1 MKNYLNILDIPDE
14 ILFLIF
20 QRLNAV
26 EVFTSLEDVNQ
37 RFHRLAFDP
46 LLIRDLNMTTI
57 TNINSFY
64 DQNFSIDSNVLSRIC
79 KNILPQI
86 HSQVHKLTVEQDS
99 MKEILHA
106 GTYPQLYSL
115 SLINFEEE
123 IIYQYLTDDLVLRDL
138 LTKQITHLNI
148 DMKMPEGSDSET
160 ISKIFQLILSL
171 CKNLISLN
179 FCDMYPTR
187 SCFNHLHYLFQE
199 SYMPSSLNK
208 LKINL
213 PVLTYCLYLL
223 DGPLVSLS
231 TLIINVSSIFHPEML
246 EPIDPTKK
254 LPNLKYFSFTSF
266 GYTFEYDNLIVP
278 LLCRMINLEELQLY
292 LSVGRFYPSLID
304 GNQLYDQ
311 FLIYMTQL
319 RKFTFNIKTWVTF
332 DTITNEIPTSEDIQ
346 RTFIGR
352 IDEPVAAYVYMKS
365 YPRPRDC
372 VCHVYTLPYD
382 FEYFTD
388 LNNSFQGGMF
398 EKVRRLKMWDT
409 NPFEYKLF
417 KIISQDFPFLEF
429 LYIAN
434 DCSQEEN
441 QHSSTTITFPNLT
454 LLDLKYAHVDY
465 AKLFLFKQ
473 NMSLPRLINLTI
485 KYKSLVT
492 ITDNFTKS
500 ATLFN
505 FDKLKSLDVCEQFV
519 GSKTFH
525 DYFPLL

>member
-20 QRLNAV
+20 QKLNAV
-26 EVFTSLEDVNQ
+26 EVFSTLEDVNQ
-37 RFHRLAFDP
+37 RFHRLAIDP

-64 DQNFSIDSNVLSRIC
+64 DQNSLMDSKVLSRIC
-79 KNILPQI
+79 KKILPQI
-86 HSQVHKLTVEQDS
+86 HTQVQKLTVEQDS
-99 MKEILHA
+99 MKEILRA
-106 GTYPQLYSL
+106 GNYPQLYSL
-115 SLINFEEE
+115 SLINCEEE
-123 IIYQYLTDDLVLRDL
+123 ILYQYLTDDLILRDL

-148 DMKMPEGSDSET
+148 DMKIIVEPNSET
-160 ISKIFQLILSL
+160 MSKIFQLILSL

-179 FCDMYPTR
+179 FCDMYLTR
-187 SCFNHLHYLFQE
+187 TCCSGLPYLLQNN
-199 SYMPSSLNK
+199 YMPSSLNK

-231 TLIINVSSIFHPEML
+231 TLIINVFSIFHPEML

-254 LPNLKYFSFTSF
+254 LPNLKCFSFTSF
-266 GYTFEYDNLIVP
+266 GYTQEYDNLIVP

-292 LSVGRFYPSLID
+292 LNVGRLYPSFID

-319 RKFTFNIKTWVTF
+319 RKFTFNIESDITF
-332 DTITNEIPTSEDIQ
+332 DIIPNDISTTEDIQ

-352 IDEPVAAYVYMKS
+352 IYEPVAVHVYMEPDPD
-365 YPRPRDC
+365 PRC
-372 VCHVYTLPYD
+372 SICHVYTLPYD
-382 FEYFTD
+382 FEYFIGLD
-388 LNNSFQGGMF
+388 NSFQGGIF
-398 EKVRRLKMWDT
+398 EKVRRLEMSDII
-409 NPFEYKLF
+409 PFEYKLF

-429 LYIAN
+429 LYISN
-434 DCSQEEN
+434 TWPQEEN
-441 QHSSTTITFPNLT
+441 QHSSTIITFPNLT
-454 LLDLKYAHVDY
+454 HLALKYAHVDY

-473 NMSLPRLINLTI
+473 NINLPHLINLTI
-485 KYKSLVT
+485 EYKSLVA
-492 ITDNFTKS
+492 ITDNFTNN
-500 ATLFN
+500 AAFFN
-505 FDKLKSLDVCEQFV
+505 FDKLKRLDVCQLFV
-519 GSKTFH
+519 GSKTFY